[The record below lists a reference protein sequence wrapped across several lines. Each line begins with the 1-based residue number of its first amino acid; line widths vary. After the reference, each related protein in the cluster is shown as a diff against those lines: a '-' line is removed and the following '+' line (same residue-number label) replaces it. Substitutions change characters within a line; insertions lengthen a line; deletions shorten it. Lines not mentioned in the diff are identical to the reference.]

1 MEKTCKDQSNT
12 KEPTNRYLESGIIR
26 GGEKVLL
33 SLKEKVHF
41 ASDGQN
47 LLSGEPV
54 AAEQN
59 ISIEARF
66 VPACWR

>member
-1 MEKTCKDQSNT
+1 MEKICKDQSNI
-12 KEPTNRYLESGIIR
+12 KQPTNCYLESGIIR
-26 GGEKVLL
+26 GGGKVLL

-41 ASDGQN
+41 VSDGQN
-47 LLSGEPV
+47 LLSGEPM

-66 VPACWR
+66 VSACWR